1 MAKHFNFEVIPLPNV
16 PAGPRLLTIA
26 PRRQTIL
33 VVDDEPLIADTL
45 VAILRSKNYAAS
57 AAYNGLDAIMSAEL
71 TRPDILITDVMMPGM
86 NGIDL
91 AVSVKSLI
99 PDCAVLLFSGHA
111 NLNHLLED
119 PRSAV
124 HDFPLLSKPIHPDEL
139 LAQISSIITVSG
151 SAA

>member
-1 MAKHFNFEVIPLPNV
+1 MVLWSGNEVISMAKHFNFEVIPLPNV
-16 PAGPRLLTIA
+16 PAGPHLMTNTPRL
-26 PRRQTIL
+26 QTIL

-71 TRPDILITDVMMPGM
+71 APPDILITDVMMPGM

-99 PDCAVLLFSGHA
+99 PD
-111 NLNHLLED
+111 
-119 PRSAV
+119 
-124 HDFPLLSKPIHPDEL
+124 
-139 LAQISSIITVSG
+139 
-151 SAA
+151 